1 MLQIRFRNDTYV
13 FFFYLE
19 VCIFYVKSYILV
31 MKCILFIIE
40 KIFWDLFSRVLY
52 IYNIRFNEYLSI
64 KIWFTILKLNHNF
77 IMGQFV
83 KILHYFILAFLIF
96 KRIPY
101 GLVITDLF
109 FISVSHVILVG
120 NNVTVPWIMA
130 FVSWIVSRGL

>member
-1 MLQIRFRNDTYV
+1 MIRM
-13 FFFYLE
+13 FFFLFGS
-19 VCIFYVKSYILV
+19 VYIL
-31 MKCILFIIE
+31 CEILYPSNEVYSFYYRKNFLRFVQQSFI
-40 KIFWDLFSRVLY
+40 Y
-52 IYNIRFNEYLSI
+52 IYIY
-64 KIWFTILKLNHNF
+64 

-120 NNVTVPWIMA
+120 NNVTVP
-130 FVSWIVSRGL
+130 